1 MGIFICLSISKSVTR
16 DEWKAV
22 YDEAAKLI
30 QKLPFAE
37 RVKKKIHDVD
47 TVCLERT
54 VEHNEN
60 GNKYC
65 VMSGDYTFM
74 KIG

>member
-30 QKLPFAE
+30 QKLPLQKE
-37 RVKKKIHDVD
+37 
-47 TVCLERT
+47 
-54 VEHNEN
+54 
-60 GNKYC
+60 
-65 VMSGDYTFM
+65 
-74 KIG
+74 